1 MARPLRIEFPG
12 ALYHV
17 TSRGDRKEDIYDDD
31 KDRYLFLSI
40 LENVI
45 KKFNWQCY
53 AYCMMTNHYHLI
65 IETPDGNLSD
75 GMRQLNG
82 VVTQA
87 SNRRHKR
94 TGHLFQGRY
103 KAILVEKDAYLLE
116 LSRYVV
122 LNPVRAGMVENASD
136 WAWSSYR
143 ATAGKYTMPDW
154 LSANY
159 LLSQFS
165 SLRKK
170 SLKRYTQ
177 FVADGVHEESP
188 WKQIKAQIFLGDK
201 SFVEEMQSRIEAG
214 SDQIEIPMAQMRAPA
229 PPLDELARQYSNRNE
244 AIAAAYATGGYS
256 YKEIGHHFE
265 LHFTTIAKIVRKF
278 ASEV

>member
-17 TSRGDRKEDIYDDD
+17 TSRGDRKEDIYDND
-31 KDRYLFLSI
+31 KDHYLFLSI
-40 LENVI
+40 LEKII
-45 KKFNWQCY
+45 KQYNWQCY
-53 AYCMMTNHYHLI
+53 AYCLMTNHYHMI
-65 IETPDGNLSD
+65 IETPDGNLSS

-82 VVTQA
+82 IFTQA
-87 SNRRHKR
+87 SNRRHNR
-94 TGHLFQGRY
+94 VGHLFQGRY

-122 LNPVRAGMVENASD
+122 LNPVRAKMVGAASD

-143 ATAGKYTMPDW
+143 ATAGLYTMPDW

-165 SLRKK
+165 NQRKE

-177 FVADGVHEESP
+177 FVENGLREESP
-188 WKQIKAQIFLGDK
+188 WKKVKAQIFLGGE
-201 SFVEEMQSRIEAG
+201 SFVEEMQSRIEMLSEKTDISQA
-214 SDQIEIPMAQMRAPA
+214 QIRPPS
-229 PPLDELARQYSNRNE
+229 PPLEKIATQYSSQNK

-256 YKEIGHHFE
+256 YKNIGSYFN
-265 LHFTTIAKIVRKF
+265 LHFTTIAKIVH
-278 ASEV
+278 EQEN

>member
-31 KDRYLFLSI
+31 KDRYLFLST
-40 LENVI
+40 LEKVI
-45 KKFNWQCY
+45 KQYNWRCY

-65 IETPDGNLSD
+65 IETPDGNLSS

-82 VVTQA
+82 VFTQA
-87 SNRRHKR
+87 SNRRHQR
-94 TGHLFQGRY
+94 TGHLLQGRY

-122 LNPVRAGMVENASD
+122 LNPVRAGMVGTASD

-143 ATAGKYTMPDW
+143 ATAGLYAMPDW
-154 LSANY
+154 LLANY

-165 SLRKK
+165 NRRKE

-177 FVADGVHEESP
+177 FVEGGVHEESP
-188 WKQIKAQIFLGDK
+188 WKKIRAQIYLGGE
-201 SFVEEMQSRIEAG
+201 SFVEEMQSRIETL
-214 SDQIEIPMAQMRAPA
+214 SENVDIPLAQMRPPA
-229 PPLDELARQYSNRNE
+229 PPLEEIARQYTSRNE
-244 AIAAAYATGGYS
+244 AIAAAYATGCYS
-256 YKEIGHHFE
+256 YKEIGSCFN
-265 LHFTTIAKIVRKF
+265 LHFTTIAKIVREQKD
-278 ASEV
+278 